1 MNPALDDFART
12 CLGKLLDAGER
23 NDAGVRKR
31 AAALTGAALIP
42 YRTTTSLHAKEAF
55 ENVILAAA
63 AAGAITASWD
73 VGYAPRDGRT
83 DGFIRRIDLLEI
95 GPLAVFLRRQLAGD
109 KIALAAALLSSLQA
123 RYPIISPVLARWS
136 RLKMVRGL
144 RPDDA
149 ADWIDAVK
157 VLDYCTTMRLDGQIA
172 TPLREASARLFK
184 DSKRIEK
191 LGAAL
196 DMLLSNDVDA
206 EARPLSEVC
215 NEIGLF
221 REEHPVR
228 LAGNIV
234 IVRQRV
240 SSILD
245 KPYIGLP
252 APSIVRLGTAPRYVL
267 SIENQTTFHSE
278 ARRLCDDDVLL
289 IYTAGTPTPA
299 WRLAYQRLLSSLQ
312 PGTPVYHWGDVD
324 EGGFRIAAL
333 IAREAKTAGHLL
345 QPWRMH
351 PEDVPVALRRPTT
364 EGVAKKMCHYA
375 EAAGWSSLG
384 EALFEAKITI
394 EQEVLGNDS

>member
-31 AAALTGAALIP
+31 AATLTGAALTP
-42 YRTTTSLHAKEAF
+42 YRVTTSLHDKEAF
-55 ENVILAAA
+55 ENVVLAAA
-63 AAGAITASWD
+63 DAGAVTVSWD
-73 VGYAPRDGRT
+73 TGYAPKDGRS
-83 DGFIRRIDLLEI
+83 DGFIRRIDLCGI
-95 GPLAVFLRRQLAGD
+95 GPLANFLRRQLAGD
-109 KIALAAALLSSLQA
+109 KIAQATALLLPLQA
-123 RYPIISPVLARWS
+123 RYPVVSEVLTRWA
-136 RLKMVRGL
+136 RLKLVRGL
-144 RPDDA
+144 RPGDA
-149 ADWIDAVK
+149 ADWLDAAS
-157 VLDYCTTMRLDGQIA
+157 VLDYCTEMRQDSQVA
-172 TPLREASARLFK
+172 TPIREASARLFK

-191 LGAAL
+191 LGVAL

-206 EARPLSEVC
+206 EARPLDDVC
-215 NEIGLF
+215 KEIGLF

-234 IVRQRV
+234 IVRDRV

-252 APSIVRLGTAPRYVL
+252 APSIVRLGSAPRYVM

-278 ARRLCDDDVLL
+278 ARRLCDDEVLL
-289 IYTAGTPTPA
+289 IYTSGTPTPA
-299 WRLAYQRLLSSLQ
+299 WRLAYHRLLYSLP

-333 IAREAKTAGHLL
+333 IAHEAETAGHAL

-351 PEDVPVALRRPTT
+351 PEDIPVALRRPTT
-364 EGVAKKMCHYA
+364 EGVAKKMCYYA

-384 EALFEAKITI
+384 EALFEAKITV
-394 EQEVLGNDS
+394 EQEGLGMDP